1 MLLQVRPPT
10 FATTIQQQ
18 HQKQFETEEE
28 AKKGSSHPSSHTT
41 STDQSSRKKTMT
53 KSKLKKAVKSAKEA
67 EERLEH
73 LHRFAGSSAEED
85 SDDENV
91 DHSEE
96 EEDADEAVAMK
107 PDDRDH
113 GPADDEDSSD
123 DNKGIDNEEEPVKL
137 GGGKEETND
146 NLNEDSSDEEEGDS
160 QKAPGMANAMARIL
174 GTTASGRRGT
184 KPVVLSKTTT
194 RIQKQ
199 AALEKVR
206 VKEMKEKRLV
216 NREKELQALHIPL
229 SVATSHQVA
238 DTSKALV
245 KELEMERVHRRVAT
259 RGVVA
264 LFNAIAQH
272 QNKEIKESSTLLS
285 SSQKDVQKMSK
296 HGFLDML
303 KNKATASDVN
313 STSQETKDAPAWKAL
328 QDDYMLN
335 PKKNWDEESSDDD
348 DDDDGEDG
356 PPEKGRDAKGNMG
369 GKRGPP
375 NKKRRTAVRF
385 S

>member
-1 MLLQVRPPT
+1 M
-10 FATTIQQQ
+10 A
-18 HQKQFETEEE
+18 
-28 AKKGSSHPSSHTT
+28 
-41 STDQSSRKKTMT
+41 
-53 KSKLKKAVKSAKEA
+53 KSKQKKAAKSAKDE
-67 EERLEH
+67 EERLEN

-85 SDDENV
+85 SDDDNV
-91 DHSEE
+91 DHSED
-96 EEDADEAVAMK
+96 EEDDEDEAVAMND
-107 PDDRDH
+107 DDRNDE
-113 GPADDEDSSD
+113 PADDEDNKEDNGGIESAKLDRRKKATTNNPDEDSSD
-123 DNKGIDNEEEPVKL
+123 D
-137 GGGKEETND
+137 
-146 NLNEDSSDEEEGDS
+146 EEGDS

-199 AALEKVR
+199 AAQEKVR

-272 QNKEIKESSTLLS
+272 QNKEIKESSTLMS
-285 SSQKDVQKMSK
+285 SSKKDVKKMSK

-303 KNKATASDVN
+303 KNKATATDA
-313 STSQETKDAPAWKAL
+313 TSSPAQDTKDEPQWKAL

-335 PKKNWDEESSDDD
+335 PKKNWDEESSDDEE
-348 DDDDGEDG
+348 DGDDG
-356 PPEKGRDAKGNMG
+356 PPEQGRDAKG
-369 GKRGPP
+369 K
-375 NKKRRTAVRF
+375 KKRKRTAVRF
-385 S
+385 K